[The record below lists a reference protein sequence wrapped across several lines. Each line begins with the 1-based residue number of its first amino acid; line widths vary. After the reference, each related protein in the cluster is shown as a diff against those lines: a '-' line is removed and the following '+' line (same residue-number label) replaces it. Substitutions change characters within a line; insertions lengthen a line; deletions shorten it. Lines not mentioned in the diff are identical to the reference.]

1 MDPFTSEVVGPSCL
15 DGGGKL
21 GEEDVVEDYL
31 FGRDCRMDEG
41 EWACFCCELLL
52 LGAPIPQTMDAVVDV
67 VDEVLVFIVRAVAGC
82 PKFSAGSK

>member
-1 MDPFTSEVVGPSCL
+1 
-15 DGGGKL
+15 
-21 GEEDVVEDYL
+21 
-31 FGRDCRMDEG
+31 MDEG